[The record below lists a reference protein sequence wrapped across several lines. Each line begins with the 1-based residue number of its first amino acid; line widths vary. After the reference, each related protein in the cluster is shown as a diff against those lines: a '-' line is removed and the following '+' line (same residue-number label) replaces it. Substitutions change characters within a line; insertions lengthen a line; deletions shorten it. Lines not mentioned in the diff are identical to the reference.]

1 MIASYWAA
9 GWKADQIYLKF
20 MSNIEFLSAK
30 NLKLPP
36 VTSIIQEKPVQK
48 MYKKDLPPTF
58 SKLRKKVYIGATDL
72 TTGKYK
78 IFHT

>member
-9 GWKADQIYLKF
+9 GFKAEEIYSKF
-20 MSNIEFLSAK
+20 MENIEFLSAK

-48 MYKKDLPPTF
+48 MYKKDLPVTF
-58 SKLRKKVYIGATDL
+58 SKLKKKVYI
-72 TTGKYK
+72 
-78 IFHT
+78 